1 MTTEPPNNVTVSNSI
16 VRTNFIAEH
25 RRVELIKIAY
35 SIVAEKGFE
44 DLRVREV
51 AAQAGMSSA
60 IMHYYFP
67 NKATL
72 VQAVV
77 QYLSEQFAK
86 AHVADFKVEN
96 DAPLQLLRR
105 MFADLKYQ
113 MIQLPQLFIVA
124 GELELRSLRDPVIAV
139 SMREMYLSWREEIM
153 LMLQHGIAQG
163 VFRSDLDVAITALA
177 ITDLIKGFSYEGAS
191 RSEEAVDRLA
201 TQVEH
206 WLLNSLPLTAVPH

>member
-16 VRTNFIAEH
+16 ARTNFIAEH

-51 AAQAGMSSA
+51 AAQAGISSA

-77 QYLSEQFAK
+77 QHLSEQFAK
-86 AHVADFKVEN
+86 AHVEDFKVEN

-113 MIQLPQLFIVA
+113 MLQLPQLFIVA

-139 SMREMYLSWREEIM
+139 SMREMYLTWREEIM

-163 VFRSDLDVAITALA
+163 VFRSDLDVTITALA

-191 RSEEAVDRLA
+191 RSEAAVDRLA
-201 TQVEH
+201 NQVER
-206 WLLNSLPLTAVPH
+206 WLLNPQPLAETPH